1 MSWIH
6 AALVGTVLSGTMNS
20 GNSGGH
26 EFEMIAQTLFGLE
39 EVLCTELAELG
50 ARRIE
55 RHNRAVRFTGD
66 RACMYRANLC
76 LRTALRILV
85 PINSFSVRHEKDLY
99 DAVHAMPWGTFMDV
113 SDTFAVHCTLNSD
126 LFTHSQFLALKAKDA
141 IADHFRDR
149 SGIRPNVDVDM
160 PTLRIV
166 LHVHG
171 DRCTVSLDSSGTS
184 LHQRGYRD
192 QTNLAPINEVLAA
205 GMILLSKWD
214 KQGTLVD
221 PMCGS
226 GTILIEAAMLAYNI
240 PPNHDRAQFGFE
252 RWKDFDA
259 ALWNRVYDEAMAQ
272 VRMNGPVIIGG
283 ELSPHV
289 ARKAIANIHN
299 AGLEE
304 FITVNTCPFAELEA
318 PEGPGV
324 LIINPPYGERMDKDE
339 DINAVYK
346 MIGDTLKRK
355 WAGWTAWVITS
366 NLEAAKFIKLTP
378 KPKIKLYNGALDC
391 RFLRYELYAGSRRR
405 EPVDAGPAA

>member
-1 MSWIH
+1 MQR
-6 AALVGTVLSGTMNS
+6 AVLSGAMNS
-20 GNSGGH
+20 GDTGGRPI
-26 EFEMIAQTLFGLE
+26 EMIAQTLFGLE
-39 EVLCTELAELG
+39 EVLCAELAALG
-50 ARRIE
+50 AQRIE
-55 RHNRAVRFTGD
+55 RHNRAVRFSGD

-85 PINSFSVRHEKDLY
+85 PINTFTVRNEKDLY
-99 DAVHAMPWGTFMDV
+99 NAVHAMPWGAHMDV
-113 SDTFAVHCTLNSD
+113 SDTFAIHCTLNSD

-160 PTLRIV
+160 PTLRIF

-205 GMILLSKWD
+205 GMILLSGWD
-214 KQGTLVD
+214 KASTLVD

-226 GTILIEAAMLAYNI
+226 GTILIEAAMIGFNI

-259 ALWNRVYDEAMAQ
+259 ELWKRVYDEAMAQ
-272 VRMNGPVIIGG
+272 VRMKGPLIVGG

-289 ARKAIANIHN
+289 ARKAIANVHN

-304 FITVNTCPFAELEA
+304 FITVSTSAFADLEA
-318 PEGPGV
+318 PEGPGM

-346 MIGDTLKRK
+346 MIGDTLKKK

-366 NLEAAKFIKLTP
+366 NMEAAKFIKLTP

-405 EPVDAGPAA
+405 EPMEQAD